1 MVIPSTPK
9 ETCIRCL
16 TCTELTLVFLVKL
29 LAVTKTDMLSHRLS
43 HTIVHSLFLSFT
55 SLLLT
60 SEQKQQCKHYHSRF
74 LSILPFCP
82 GIHIFI
88 QRSLMA
94 TEKRSERYSVKL
106 HHTVYPEGFLE
117 CCGWSGI
124 ELSPAGLEAC
134 QWKDPLPTLWKVR

>member
-1 MVIPSTPK
+1 MIKIRFWLHHPPLK
-9 ETCIRCL
+9 ETYNGFLACNEM
-16 TCTELTLVFLVKL
+16 TFVFLVKP
-29 LAVTKTDMLSHRLS
+29 LALTKTDMPSHHLS

-74 LSILPFCP
+74 LSVLPFCP

-94 TEKRSERYSVKL
+94 TENHSERYSVKL
-106 HHTVYPEGFLE
+106 HHTVYPEGSQCVVDDL
-117 CCGWSGI
+117 
-124 ELSPAGLEAC
+124 
-134 QWKDPLPTLWKVR
+134 V